1 MLFLAGLQK
10 IDEQYYQAARID
22 GASKLRTFFHVTLPL
37 LSPTLWMVIMVSVI
51 YAFKLYNEIFS
62 LFSGQAGP
70 ANSAITV
77 VYYIYDMF
85 YNRNQV
91 HYASAAA
98 IILFIIITV
107 VTMIQNQVS
116 KRFIHYN

>member
-1 MLFLAGLQK
+1 
-10 IDEQYYQAARID
+10 
-22 GASKLRTFFHVTLPL
+22 
-37 LSPTLWMVIMVSVI
+37 
-51 YAFKLYNEIFS
+51 
-62 LFSGQAGP
+62 
-70 ANSAITV
+70 
-77 VYYIYDMF
+77 MF

>member
-70 ANSAITV
+70 ANTV

>member
-1 MLFLAGLQK
+1 MGKSKGKNKRTAAAVKEYISLAIELV
-10 IDEQYYQAARID
+10 
-22 GASKLRTFFHVTLPL
+22 KLLT
-37 LSPTLWMVIMVSVI
+37 
-51 YAFKLYNEIFS
+51 
-62 LFSGQAGP
+62 
-70 ANSAITV
+70 AIVALITAKMCIRDS
-77 VYYIYDMF
+77 IYDMF

>member
-1 MLFLAGLQK
+1 MC
-10 IDEQYYQAARID
+10 IRDR
-22 GASKLRTFFHVTLPL
+22 

-70 ANSAITV
+70 ANSTITV

-107 VTMIQNQVS
+107 VTMIQNKVS